1 MQNLV
6 NVRDFF
12 DPAHDT
18 DWTLA
23 FRKAIAAS
31 VAGGNAGV
39 FVPADKDPYT
49 VRKPGPQIPSID
61 LRGLRNFTLI
71 GEGYGSIIQMTG
83 PGGGGSWFMIHIGG
97 HAANIT
103 IRDLFLDGNRTGL
116 TNFDAQTH
124 LIKIGGSNSVPGGA
138 VGVKVLDCTLTGSVG
153 DGIAILPTD
162 APAGSG
168 EEVSDV
174 RIAFCSFTGNGRS
187 GISNQRSARLIEILH
202 NHFEGNS
209 DQDIDLEPT
218 GNTPGSGPSGYLI
231 FGNSIVHG
239 NATVAV
245 TLSGVSGAIPASG
258 NTFACN
264 QIRGGTLG
272 LVNARDTLI
281 TGNYIEAGLTSP
293 GPVVRLIG
301 RVEGVRFA
309 DNHVLRPAGAQ
320 PGQLL
325 ELSGRTRVIT
335 LADADAIDAATDE
348 FRSPDHGFDT
358 GAGPMQVSKG
368 TPAAVLPAGLSLH
381 TNYWAIRVSDDTFRL
396 ATTRA
401 DALAD
406 RAVDII
412 DNGTPPLKLTR
423 VEFPRGTDVHDNRFH
438 TYVPVSATPAA
449 DDATVTF
456 TNAQESSFRN
466 NEVHSYADTVIPNAA
481 RFDATAAMFT
491 TVQGW
496 DITGNRFGGQAS
508 QADTDV
514 FANAVMLRP
523 TGVAVENIRVNFN
536 NFTRCTN
543 QTFFAAG
550 SGGTYRTAPMSIGN
564 DGSGAS

>member
-12 DPAHDT
+12 DPAHDG

-23 FRKAIAAS
+23 FKKAIAAS
-31 VAGGNAGV
+31 VAGGNGGV
-39 FVPADKDPYT
+39 FVPADKSPYT
-49 VRKPGPQIPSID
+49 VVQPGHQMPSID
-61 LRGLRNFTLI
+61 LRGRRNFTLM
-71 GEGYGSIIQMTG
+71 GEGYGSVIQMTG
-83 PGGGGSWFMIHIGG
+83 PGGGSWFMIHIGG
-97 HAANIT
+97 HAENIT
-103 IRDLFLDGNRTGL
+103 VRDLFLDGNRTGL
-116 TNFDAQTH
+116 AHPDDQTH
-124 LIKIGGSNSVPGGA
+124 LIKIGGSNSAPGGA
-138 VGVKVLDCTLTGSVG
+138 VGIKILDCTLTRAVG
-153 DGIAILPTD
+153 DGIAILPTG
-162 APAGSG
+162 ASASSG

-187 GISNQRSARLIEILH
+187 GISNQRSTRLVQILH
-202 NHFEGNS
+202 NHFEGNG
-209 DQDIDLEPT
+209 DQDIDFEPT

-245 TLSGVSGAIPASG
+245 TLSGVSGSIPASG
-258 NTFACN
+258 NTFAGN

-272 LVNARDTLI
+272 LVHARDTLI

-293 GPVVRLIG
+293 GPVVRLTG

-325 ELSGRTRVIT
+325 ELSGRTLVIT
-335 LADADAIDAATDE
+335 LAGAGAIDAAADE
-348 FRSPDHGFDT
+348 FRLPGHGFDT
-358 GAGPMQVSKG
+358 GTGPMQVTKG

-381 TNYWAIRVSDDTFRL
+381 TNYWAIRVSDDALQL
-396 ATTRA
+396 AATRA
-401 DALAD
+401 DAMAG
-406 RAVDII
+406 RAVDIT
-412 DNGTPPLKLTR
+412 DNGTPPLNLTR
-423 VEFPRGTDVHDNRFH
+423 VVFPRGTDVHDNRFH
-438 TYVPVSATPAA
+438 TYVPVSAAPAA
-449 DDATVTF
+449 ADGATVTF

-466 NEVHSYADTVIPNAA
+466 NEVHSYADAVIPNAV

-508 QADTDV
+508 QDDADV
-514 FANAVMLRP
+514 FTNAIMLRP
-523 TGVAVENIRVNFN
+523 AGVAVENIQVNFN
-536 NFTRCTN
+536 NFMRCTN
-543 QTFFAAG
+543 QTFFTAG
-550 SGGTYRTAPMSIGN
+550 AGGTYRTVPMSIGN
-564 DGSGAS
+564 DGSGVP

>member
-6 NVRDFF
+6 NVRNFF
-12 DPAHDT
+12 DPAHDS
-18 DWTLA
+18 DWTPA

-31 VAGGNAGV
+31 VAGGNGGV
-39 FVPADKDPYT
+39 FVPADTDPYT
-49 VRKPGPQIPSID
+49 VGKPGPQMPSID
-61 LRGLRNFTLI
+61 LRGMRNFTLM
-71 GEGYGSIIQMTG
+71 GEGYSSVIQMIG
-83 PGGGGSWFMIHIGG
+83 SGGGGSWFMIHIGG
-97 HAANIT
+97 HAENIT
-103 IRDLFLDGNRTGL
+103 VRDLFLDGDRTGL
-116 TNFDAQTH
+116 TDVDTQTH

-153 DGIAILPTD
+153 DGIAILPEAQAD
-162 APAGSG
+162 SS

-187 GISNQRSARLIEILH
+187 GISNQRSARLVQILH

-218 GNTPGSGPSGYLI
+218 GSTPGSGPSGYLI

-245 TLSGVSGAIPASG
+245 TLSGVSSTIPASG

-281 TGNYIEAGLTSP
+281 TDNYIEAGLTSP
-293 GPVVRLIG
+293 GPVVRLTG

-325 ELSGRTRVIT
+325 ELSGRTLVIPLT
-335 LADADAIDAATDE
+335 GAGAIDAATDE
-348 FRSPDHGFDT
+348 FRSPGHGFDT
-358 GAGPMQVSKG
+358 GTGPMQVTKG

-381 TNYWAIRVSDDTFRL
+381 TNYWAIRVSDEAFQL
-396 ATTRA
+396 AETRA
-401 DALAD
+401 DAIAS
-406 RAVDII
+406 RAVDIT
-412 DNGTPPLKLTR
+412 DNGTPPLNLTR
-423 VEFPRGTDVHDNRFH
+423 VEFPRGTDVHDNRLH
-438 TYVPVSATPAA
+438 TYVPVSAAPAA
-449 DDATVTF
+449 GDATVTF

-466 NEVHSYADTVIPNAA
+466 NEVHSYADAVIPNAV
-481 RFDATAAMFT
+481 RFDTTAARFT

-514 FANAVMLRP
+514 FTNAVMLRP

-543 QTFFAAG
+543 QTFFTAG

-564 DGSGAS
+564 DGTGVP

>member
-12 DPAHDT
+12 DPAHDS

-23 FRKAIAAS
+23 FRNAIAAS
-31 VAGGNAGV
+31 VAGGNGGV
-39 FVPADKDPYT
+39 FVPADKEPYT
-49 VRKPGPQIPSID
+49 VVKPGSQMPSID
-61 LRGLRNFTLI
+61 LRGLSNFTLM
-71 GEGYGSIIQMTG
+71 GEGYGSVIQMTG
-83 PGGGGSWFMIHIGG
+83 PGGGSWFMIHIGG
-97 HAANIT
+97 HADNVT
-103 IRDLFLDGNRTGL
+103 VRDLFLDGNKTGL
-116 TNFDAQTH
+116 AHPDPQTH
-124 LIKIGGSNSVPGGA
+124 LIKIGGSNLVPGGA
-138 VGVKVLDCTLTGSVG
+138 SGIKILDCTLTGSFG
-153 DGIAILPTD
+153 DGIAILPTA

-187 GISNQRSARLIEILH
+187 GISNQRSTRLVQILH
-202 NHFEGNS
+202 NHFEGNT
-209 DQDIDLEPT
+209 DQDIDFEPT
-218 GNTPGSGPSGYLI
+218 GSTPGSGPSGYLI

-239 NATVAV
+239 TPAVAV
-245 TLSGVSGAIPASG
+245 TLSGVNSAIPASG

-281 TGNYIEAGLTSP
+281 TGNYIEAGPASA
-293 GPVVRLIG
+293 GPVVRLTG

-325 ELSGRTRVIT
+325 ELSGRTLVIIV
-335 LADADAIDAATDE
+335 ADAVDAATDE
-348 FRSPDHGFDT
+348 FRSPGHDFET
-358 GAGPMQVSKG
+358 GTGPMQVTKG
-368 TPAAVLPAGLSLH
+368 KPAAVLPAGLFLR

-396 ATTRA
+396 AATRA
-401 DALAD
+401 DAMASQ
-406 RAVDII
+406 AVDVT
-412 DNGTPPLKLTR
+412 DNGTPPLNLTR

-449 DDATVTF
+449 DNATVTF
-456 TNAQESSFRN
+456 TNAQQSSFRN
-466 NEVHSYADTVIPNAA
+466 NEVHSYADAVIPNAV
-481 RFDATAAMFT
+481 RFDATALMFT

-508 QADTDV
+508 HADTDV

-523 TGVAVENIRVNFN
+523 TGVAVQNIRVNFN

-543 QTFFAAG
+543 QTLFAVGA
-550 SGGTYRTAPMSIGN
+550 GGTYRTAPMSIGN
-564 DGSGAS
+564 DGSGVP

>member
-12 DPAHDT
+12 DPAHDS

-23 FRKAIAAS
+23 FKKAIAAS
-31 VAGGNAGV
+31 AAGGNGGV
-39 FVPADKDPYT
+39 FVPADKSPYT
-49 VRKPGPQIPSID
+49 VGQPGQQIPSID
-61 LRGLRNFTLI
+61 LRGQRNFTLM

-83 PGGGGSWFMIHIGG
+83 PGGGSWFMIHIGG
-97 HAANIT
+97 HAENIT
-103 IRDLFLDGNRTGL
+103 VRNLVLDGNKAAFAHPGG
-116 TNFDAQTH
+116 QIH
-124 LIKIGGSNSVPGGA
+124 LIKIGGSNHVSGGA
-138 VGVKVLDCTLTGSVG
+138 AGVKVLNCTLTGAVG

-187 GISNQRSARLIEILH
+187 GISNQRSTRLVQILH

-218 GNTPGSGPSGYLI
+218 GSTPGSGPSGYLI

-245 TLSGVSGAIPASG
+245 TLSGVSGTIPASG

-281 TGNYIEAGLTSP
+281 TGNYIKAGLTSP
-293 GPVVRLIG
+293 GPVVRLTG

-320 PGQLL
+320 PAQLL
-325 ELSGRTRVIT
+325 ELSGRTLVIT
-335 LADADAIDAATDE
+335 LADAHAINAVTDE
-348 FRSPDHGFDT
+348 FSSPGHGLDT
-358 GAGPMQVSKG
+358 GTGPMQVTKEA
-368 TPAAVLPAGLSLH
+368 PAAVLAAGLSLH
-381 TNYWAIRVSDDTFRL
+381 TNYWAIRVDDDAFQL
-396 ATTRA
+396 AATRA
-401 DALAD
+401 DAIAG
-406 RAVDII
+406 RAVDIT
-412 DNGTPPLKLTR
+412 DNGTPPLNLTW
-423 VEFPRGTDVHDNRFH
+423 VEFPRGTDVHNNRFH
-438 TYVPVSATPAA
+438 TYVPVSATPAD

-456 TNAQESSFRN
+456 RNAQESSFRN
-466 NEVHSYADTVIPNAA
+466 NEVHSYADAVIPNAV
-481 RFDATAAMFT
+481 RFDTSAAMFT

-496 DITGNRFGGQAS
+496 DISGNRFGGQAS
-508 QADTDV
+508 HDDADV
-514 FANAVMLRP
+514 FTNAIMLRP

-536 NFTRCTN
+536 NFMRCTN
-543 QTFFAAG
+543 QTFITTG
-550 SGGTYRTAPMSIGN
+550 TGGTYRTAPMSIGN
-564 DGSGAS
+564 DGTGVP

>member
-12 DPAHDT
+12 DPAHDS
-18 DWTLA
+18 DWTPA

-31 VAGGNAGV
+31 VAGGSGGV
-39 FVPADKDPYT
+39 FVPADKHPYT
-49 VRKPGPQIPSID
+49 VGEPGPQTPSID
-61 LRGLRNFTLI
+61 LRGRRDFTLM
-71 GEGYGSIIQMTG
+71 GEGYGSVIQMTG
-83 PGGGGSWFMIHIGG
+83 PGGGSWFMIHIGG
-97 HAANIT
+97 HAENIT
-103 IRDLFLDGNRTGL
+103 IRDLVLDGNRAEPAHRG
-116 TNFDAQTH
+116 DQTH
-124 LIKIGGSNSVPGGA
+124 LITIGGSNSIPGGA
-138 VGVKVLDCTLTGSVG
+138 AGIKVLDCTLTGSVG
-153 DGIAILPTD
+153 DGIAIRPHE

-187 GISNQRSARLIEILH
+187 GISNQRSARLVQILH
-202 NHFEGNS
+202 NYFEGNS
-209 DQDIDLEPT
+209 GQDIDLEPT
-218 GNTPGSGPSGYLI
+218 GSTPGSGLSGYLI

-245 TLSGVSGAIPASG
+245 TLSGVSDTIPSSG

-272 LVNARDTLI
+272 LVHAQDTLI

-293 GPVVRLIG
+293 GPVVRLTG

-325 ELSGRTRVIT
+325 EVSGRTLVIT
-335 LADADAIDAATDE
+335 LASPSAVDAATDE
-348 FRSPDHGFDT
+348 FRSPGHGFDT
-358 GAGPMQVSKG
+358 GTGPIQLTKG
-368 TPAAVLPAGLSLH
+368 APAAVLPAGLSLH
-381 TNYWAIRVSDDTFRL
+381 TSYWAIRVTDDTFQL
-396 ATTRA
+396 AATRA
-401 DALAD
+401 DALAG
-406 RAVDII
+406 RAADIT
-412 DNGTPPLKLTR
+412 DDGTPPLNLTR

-438 TYVPVSATPAA
+438 THVPVSAAGA
-449 DDATVTF
+449 DDDATVTF

-466 NEVHSYADTVIPNAA
+466 NEVHSYASAVIPNAV

-508 QADTDV
+508 QGDADV
-514 FANAVMLRP
+514 FTSAIMLRP

-536 NFTRCTN
+536 NSTRCTN
-543 QTFFAAG
+543 QTFLTAG
-550 SGGTYRTAPMSIGN
+550 AGGTYRTAPMAIGN
-564 DGSGAS
+564 DGTGAP

>member
-12 DPAHDT
+12 DPVHDS

-31 VAGGNAGV
+31 VAGGNGGV
-39 FVPADKDPYT
+39 FVPADKSPYT
-49 VRKPGPQIPSID
+49 VGKPGPQMPSID
-61 LRGLRNFTLI
+61 LRGLRNFTLM
-71 GEGYGSIIQMTG
+71 GEGYGSVIQMTG
-83 PGGGGSWFMIHIGG
+83 LGGGSWFMIHIGG
-97 HAANIT
+97 HAENIT
-103 IRDLFLDGNRTGL
+103 VRDLFLDGDRTGL
-116 TNFDAQTH
+116 AHAGDQTH

-138 VGVKVLDCTLTGSVG
+138 VGIKVLDCTLTGSVG
-153 DGIAILPTD
+153 DGIAILPTE

-168 EEVSDV
+168 DEVSDV
-174 RIAFCSFTGNGRS
+174 RIVFCSFIGNGRS
-187 GISNQRSARLIEILH
+187 GISNQRSAKLVQILH

-245 TLSGVSGAIPASG
+245 TLSGVSGTIPASG

-264 QIRGGTLG
+264 QIRGGALG

-293 GPVVRLIG
+293 GPVVRLTG

-325 ELSGRTRVIT
+325 ELSGRTLVIT

-348 FRSPDHGFDT
+348 FRSPGHGFDT
-358 GAGPMQVSKG
+358 GTGPMQVTKG
-368 TPAAVLPAGLSLH
+368 KPAAVLPAGLSLR
-381 TNYWAIRVSDDTFRL
+381 TNYWAIRVSDDTFQL
-396 ATTRA
+396 AATRA
-401 DALAD
+401 DAMAGQ
-406 RAVDII
+406 AVDIT

-438 TYVPVSATPAA
+438 TYVPVSATAAA

-466 NEVHSYADTVIPNAA
+466 NEVHSYADAVIPNAV
-481 RFDATAAMFT
+481 RFDATAAVFA

-508 QADTDV
+508 QDDTDV
-514 FANAVMLRP
+514 FTNAIMLRP
-523 TGVAVENIRVNFN
+523 TGVAVENVRVNFN
-536 NFTRCTN
+536 NFLRCTN
-543 QTFFAAG
+543 QTFFTAG
-550 SGGTYRTAPMSIGN
+550 TGGTYRTAPMSIGN
-564 DGSGAS
+564 DGSGVP